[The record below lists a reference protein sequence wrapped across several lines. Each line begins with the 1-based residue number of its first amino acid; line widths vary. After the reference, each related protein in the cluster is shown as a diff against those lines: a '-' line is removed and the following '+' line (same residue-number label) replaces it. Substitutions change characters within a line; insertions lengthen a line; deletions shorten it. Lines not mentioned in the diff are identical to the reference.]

1 MKRLIYISIL
11 FFFTISV
18 AFGQNK
24 LANAHYSLKQ
34 KEYQK
39 AKELIDAAAVDT
51 NFMDL
56 PATWY
61 YKGHIYKEL
70 FKESEADDMNSPMRK
85 ESIQGFKKCI
95 ELEPDG
101 QYAESAKKGIK
112 YLSTTIYN
120 QAASA
125 FNEETYTEALSVYE
139 YSKEVLKFAY
149 PETDFTDKD
158 IMFDLGLAAIKNA
171 MAEKDTVNAETYISE
186 AEAIYKGVLEL
197 DSNNISA
204 NYNLGII
211 YYNQGVEIVNNMDYS
226 LDLMELTMIQDEIIV
241 LFRKSLPYMKKAYD
255 LNPTRKETL
264 IGLQGI
270 YFSLNDIPKSE
281 LYKKELEA
289 LEGTDKP
296 QQEDEVDEG
305 VQDAEE

>member
-1 MKRLIYISIL
+1 MKRYIYISIL
-11 FFFTISV
+11 FFFSFSI

-39 AKELIDAAAVDT
+39 AKELIDAAAIDS
-51 NFMDL
+51 NFMEL

-70 FKESEADDMNSPMRK
+70 FKQNEEDDMYSPLRK
-85 ESIQGFKKCI
+85 ESIHGFKHCI
-95 ELEPDG
+95 ELEPNG
-101 QYAESAKKGIK
+101 QYAESAKKGLK

-125 FNEETYTEALSVYE
+125 FNENTYTEALSVYE
-139 YSKEVLKFAY
+139 YSKEVLRFAY
-149 PETDFTDKD
+149 PETDFVDKD
-158 IMFDLGLAAIKNA
+158 IMFNLGLAAIKNA
-171 MAEKDTVNAETYISE
+171 MAEKDSVNADTYIAE
-186 AEAIYKGVLEL
+186 AEAIYKTVLVN
-197 DSNNISA
+197 DSNNITA

-211 YYNQGVEIVNNMDYS
+211 YYNQGVEIVNHMDYS
-226 LDLMELTMIQDEIIV
+226 LDLMELTLIQDEIIA
-241 LFRKSLPYMKKAYD
+241 LFRKSLPFMKKAYD

-289 LEGTDKP
+289 LEGGSQP
-296 QQEDEVDEG
+296 QQEDEVDED
-305 VQDAEE
+305 VQEED